1 MSEYTID
8 VVKSDIAALGKNV
21 IKIRKYIRDHQA
33 QLQSFST
40 TSLNKALR
48 ENIPAG
54 MVLKRNYNVL
64 SLRSAGAPAPEA
76 PKPEHKKKHV
86 IVEEHEEESD
96 ESDEDVERTVR
107 RPVRRPPPEEDLY
120 AAPEYSMQ
128 QPMPHYLM
136 SNEDLAKSC
145 FLEAAQRKWRRY
157 A

>member
-33 QLQSFST
+33 QLQGFST

-64 SLRSAGAPAPEA
+64 SLRSAGAPATEA
-76 PKPEHKKKHV
+76 PAPAPKKKQV
-86 IVEEHEEESD
+86 VVEEHEEESD
-96 ESDEDVERTVR
+96 ESEEDVERTVR
-107 RPVRRPPPEEDLY
+107 RPVRRPPEENPY
-120 AAPEYSMQ
+120 AAPELSYA
-128 QPMPHYLM
+128 MPHYMM
-136 SNEDLAKSC
+136 SNEDLAKNC
-145 FLEAAQRKWRRY
+145 FLEVAQRKWRRY